1 MFSHEEFVLQ
11 QSGHD
16 LTWRIIKRLD
26 MSRLYRK
33 QNLIYKIKKN
43 LLTSEYHLKDQVV
56 LSRLREDT
64 NFCSTNLSPPFAN
77 PGGRDTRGPDPHLIF
92 RPNWGLKDRKKL
104 FWDRPPYLRVWM
116 TAPLPPAPR
125 LGLDTPL
132 PTRYWLISKLLA
144 FIVVRPGIIIT
155 LQGFFS

>member
-33 QNLIYKIKKN
+33 QSLIYKIKKN

-56 LSRLREDT
+56 L
-64 NFCSTNLSPPFAN
+64 
-77 PGGRDTRGPDPHLIF
+77 
-92 RPNWGLKDRKKL
+92 
-104 FWDRPPYLRVWM
+104 
-116 TAPLPPAPR
+116 
-125 LGLDTPL
+125 
-132 PTRYWLISKLLA
+132 
-144 FIVVRPGIIIT
+144 
-155 LQGFFS
+155 